1 MAAVRIILREDVTNL
16 GHAGDVVSV
25 KPGYARN
32 FLIPEGRAT
41 LATEARVNELE
52 HHQRV
57 IAEKVAKELK
67 DLSAAKDRIEQV
79 RLEVEAQ
86 AGEEG
91 RLFGSV
97 TALQIEKLLA
107 EKGVEIDRR
116 KIDLGD
122 AIKTT
127 GDHVVRVKLHRE
139 VIAEVKLKVTAAN
152 TPPPA
157 PEEDDDEPDRD
168 EGDRDRDEDHDED

>member
-16 GHAGDVVSV
+16 GNAGEVVSV

-32 FLIPEGRAT
+32 FLIPQGRAT
-41 LATEARVNELE
+41 LATEARVNELD

-57 IAEKVAKELK
+57 ISERVAKQLK

-91 RLFGSV
+91 KLFGSV
-97 TALQIEKLLA
+97 TALQIEGLLA

-116 KIDLGD
+116 KIELPE

-152 TPPPA
+152 VPPP
-157 PEEDDDEPDRD
+157 PREDREDR
-168 EGDRDRDEDHDED
+168 EDRDEDDRDENAADE